1 MKIAITGGT
10 GFIGSHLVEALS
22 ARGHEVT
29 CLARSPERARVLDGL
44 PVRFVH
50 GNLDSPDALAR
61 LVEGQETVIHI
72 AGLTKAAS
80 LEEYTRVNVG
90 GTERLLERNPRG
102 RLRPRRFVLFSSS
115 ETMGPSPG
123 GMPLTE
129 EIDQKPFSAYGKSK
143 VMAEKCLDGLHG
155 TFPVTVIRPPAVYG
169 PRDRDFAIL
178 FRMVSRGLQPVVH
191 PSPSFS
197 VVYVKNLVAGICL
210 ALERPQKGLR
220 SYFFTDGPAVSW
232 LEFGCLIARALGK
245 KPFQLKVPQVVIRAI
260 ARAAGLVTAVTG
272 KSGILSR
279 DKIEE
284 MIGSWVVSD
293 ERARQELG
301 YRPLY
306 STEQGVAETAS
317 WYRERGWLK

>member
-1 MKIAITGGT
+1 MRIAITGAT

-44 PVRFVH
+44 PVRFVQ

-72 AGLTKAAS
+72 AGLTKAAN

-90 GTERLLERNPRG
+90 GTERLLSAIRAAG
-102 RLRPRRFVLFSSS
+102 SGLGRFVLFSSS
-115 ETMGPSPG
+115 ETMGSSPG

-129 EIDQKPFSAYGKSK
+129 EIDQKPFSAYAKSK

-155 TFPVTVIRPPAVYG
+155 TFPVTVIRPAVYG